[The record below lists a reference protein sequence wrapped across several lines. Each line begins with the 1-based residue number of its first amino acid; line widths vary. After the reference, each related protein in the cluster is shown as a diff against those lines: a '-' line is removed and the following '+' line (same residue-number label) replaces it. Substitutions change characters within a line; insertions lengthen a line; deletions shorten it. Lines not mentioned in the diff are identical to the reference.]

1 MKFSLNIIDWQ
12 ARAPGLSD
20 VTEWQAWSRLQLPVD
35 PAAPLPR
42 LTALPMMTARR
53 LNSGSKLA
61 VDMIVHLQ
69 KKTGKKIKPE
79 TFKSVRTV
87 QDVVDAV
94 EQLLREE

>member
-1 MKFSLNIIDWQ
+1 MTEQETIYQEVCGLLTRLFEIDPQ
-12 ARAPGLSD
+12 DTTLEARLYEDLELDSID
-20 VTEWQAWSRLQLPVD
+20 
-35 PAAPLPR
+35 
-42 LTALPMMTARR
+42 
-53 LNSGSKLA
+53 A

-79 TFKSVRTV
+79 TFKSVRSV

>member
-1 MKFSLNIIDWQ
+1 MTEQETIYQEVCGLLTKLFETDPQDITPEARLYEDLELDSID
-12 ARAPGLSD
+12 
-20 VTEWQAWSRLQLPVD
+20 
-35 PAAPLPR
+35 
-42 LTALPMMTARR
+42 
-53 LNSGSKLA
+53 A

>member
-1 MKFSLNIIDWQ
+1 MTEQETIYQEVRGLLTKLFEIDPQ
-12 ARAPGLSD
+12 DISPEARLYEDLELDSID
-20 VTEWQAWSRLQLPVD
+20 
-35 PAAPLPR
+35 
-42 LTALPMMTARR
+42 
-53 LNSGSKLA
+53 A